1 MTRPAWR
8 FAARAA
14 VCLLACSGVAPAFAD
29 STDVVRVPDGT
40 PIRSISILT
49 REIYDP
55 IPPGRLAG
63 FYRTANRLHVRTR
76 EGTVR
81 SALLFREGEPWS
93 AERAAESER
102 VLRALRFLSPEAIH
116 ALAAGEST
124 DVAVVTQDHW
134 TTNPELNIE
143 SGGGQVYG
151 SFSFTERNFLG
162 RGLGFSLAFSKVP
175 TGNSRSLSV
184 SDPAVL
190 GSRVRA
196 NFEASTG
203 SGGKSNQFSLG
214 QPFYAEDA
222 RYSYGVTWSR
232 GSSQVQLFDRAAVA
246 ATIPRRLE
254 ETEVR
259 FGFGEKRSQGLVR
272 RLLYSINVTDRHL
285 KPSVLEPGAPTDFAG
300 GEEDLRLRRLG
311 AEVVL
316 WKPRFTQRRGIEQFD
331 RAEDYDL
338 GSTIAVM
345 GAVSPKFLGGTT
357 NEGFMRVRVSSG
369 VATSRFGFGFGTARF
384 ETRVHSGPRESVARF
399 EGRWVQQPS
408 PDVSLITAA
417 LGVIAEDPAR
427 DFQAVIGG
435 LNGLRAYSVHAL
447 AGSQVWRLNAET
459 RWVAA
464 RNCWDLV
471 SIGGA
476 VFGDAARAWGAGSG
490 DGPWHTD
497 VGFGLRLSL
506 PHSSLNEVARFDIA
520 WPVSPTRDGRR
531 EPVLTFGSSQA
542 F

>member
-1 MTRPAWR
+1 MSG
-8 FAARAA
+8 AARSAA
-14 VCLLACSGVAPAFAD
+14 AD
-29 STDVVRVPDGT
+29 STDVVSVADGT
-40 PIRSISILT
+40 PIRNISIRTL
-49 REIYDP
+49 EIYDP
-55 IPPGRLAG
+55 IPRGRLAG

-76 EGTVR
+76 KGTVR

-93 AERAAESER
+93 AERAAESAR
-102 VLRALRFLSPEAIH
+102 VLRALRFLSPISIH

-134 TTNPELNIE
+134 TTNPELNFE

-151 SFSFTERNFLG
+151 SFSFSERNLLG
-162 RGLGFSLAFSKVP
+162 RGLGFSLSYSKVP
-175 TGNSRSLSV
+175 SGDSRSLSL
-184 SDPAVL
+184 SDPAVF

-196 NFEASTG
+196 NFEAATG
-203 SGGKSNQFSLG
+203 SGGKSNQFSVG

-222 RYSYGVTWSR
+222 RHSYGVTWSR
-232 GSSQVQLFDRAAVA
+232 GSSEVQLFDRALVA
-246 ATIPRRLE
+246 ATVSRRRE
-254 ETEVR
+254 EAEVR
-259 FGFGEKRSQGLVR
+259 FGVGEKRSEGLVR
-272 RLLYSINVTDRHL
+272 RLVYSISVTDRHF
-285 KPSVLEPGAPTDFAG
+285 KATRLEPGAPSEFAG

-331 RAEDYDL
+331 RVEDYDL
-338 GSTIAVM
+338 GCSIALM

-357 NEGFMRVRVSSG
+357 NEGYVRVRLSG
-369 VATSRFGFGFGTARF
+369 GLATRRFGFGFASTRF
-384 ETRVHSGPRESVARF
+384 ESRVHSGPRESVARF

-408 PDVSLITAA
+408 PDVSLVTAA
-417 LGVIAEDPAR
+417 YGVAAEDPGR

>member
-1 MTRPAWR
+1 MGGAALPA
-8 FAARAA
+8 A
-14 VCLLACSGVAPAFAD
+14 AD
-29 STDVVRVPDGT
+29 STDVVSVADGT
-40 PIRSISILT
+40 RIRNISIQTL
-49 REIYDP
+49 EIYDP

-63 FYRTANRLHVRTR
+63 VYRTANRLHVKSRK
-76 EGTVR
+76 GTVR

-93 AERAAESER
+93 AERAAESVR
-102 VLRALRFLSPEAIH
+102 VLRALRFLSPVSINAT
-116 ALAAGEST
+116 AVGDSA

-134 TTNPELNIE
+134 TTNPELNFE

-151 SFSFTERNFLG
+151 SFSFSERNLLG

-175 TGNSRSLSV
+175 SGNSRSLSL

-196 NFEASTG
+196 NFEVSTG
-203 SGGKSNQFSLG
+203 SGGKSNQVSVG

-222 RYSYGVTWSR
+222 RHSYGVTWSR
-232 GSSQVQLFDRAAVA
+232 GSSEVQLFDRALVA
-246 ATIPRRLE
+246 ATVPRRRE

-259 FGFGEKRSQGLVR
+259 FGIGEKRSEGLVR
-272 RLLYSINVTDRHL
+272 RLVYSINVTDRHF
-285 KPSVLEPGAPTDFAG
+285 KPTRLEPGAPPEFAG

-338 GSTIAVM
+338 GSSIALM
-345 GAVSPKFLGGTT
+345 GAVSPKFLGGTA
-357 NEGFMRVRVSSG
+357 NEGYVRVRISSG
-369 VATSRFGFGFGTARF
+369 LATRRFGFGFASTRF
-384 ETRVHSGPRESVARF
+384 ETRILSGPRESVARF

-408 PDVSLITAA
+408 PSVSLITAA
-417 LGVIAEDPAR
+417 YAVAAEDPAR
-427 DFQAVIGG
+427 DFQAIIGG

-506 PHSSLNEVARFDIA
+506 PHSSLNEVARLDIA

>member
-1 MTRPAWR
+1 MC
-8 FAARAA
+8 A
-14 VCLLACSGVAPAFAD
+14 VGLWLAAPAGAD
-29 STDVVRVPDGT
+29 STDVVRVPEGA
-40 PIRSISILT
+40 PIRRVSVLT
-49 REIYDP
+49 RDIYDP
-55 IPPGRLAG
+55 VPGGRLNG
-63 FYRTANRLHVRTR
+63 FYRLANRLHVRTR

-81 SALLFREGEPWS
+81 SALLFGPGDPWS

-102 VLRALRFLSPEAIH
+102 ALRALRFLSPGAIH
-116 ALAAGEST
+116 AFAAGESA

-134 TTNPELNIE
+134 TTNPELNLE
-143 SGGGQVYG
+143 SGGGQLYG

-162 RGLGFSLAFSKVP
+162 RGLGFSLSYSEVP
-175 TGNSRSLSV
+175 SGISRSIAV
-184 SDPAVL
+184 SDPAVF

-203 SGGKSNQFSLG
+203 TGGKSNQFSLG
-214 QPFYAEDA
+214 QPFYAQDA
-222 RYSYGVTWSR
+222 RRSFGVSWNR
-232 GSSQVQLFDRAAVA
+232 GSSEVQLFDRALVA
-246 ATIPRRLE
+246 ATVPRRRE
-254 ETEVR
+254 EAEVR
-259 FGFGEKRSQGLVR
+259 YGFGERRASGLVR
-272 RLLYSINVTDRHL
+272 RLLFSVNVTDRHL
-285 KPSVLEPGAPTDFAG
+285 KPSELEPNAPAAFAG

-311 AEVVL
+311 AELVL
-316 WKPRFTQRRGIEQFD
+316 WKPRYVQRRGIEQFD
-331 RAEDYDL
+331 RVEDYDL
-338 GSTIAVM
+338 GTSFAVL
-345 GAVSPKFLGGTT
+345 GAVSPHFLGSTT
-357 NEGFMRVRVSSG
+357 NEGFVRARLSSG
-369 VATSRFGFGFGTARF
+369 WATRRFGFGFATARF
-384 ETRVHSGPRESVARF
+384 ESRIHSGPRESVARF

-417 LGVIAEDPAR
+417 LGICAQDEAR

-447 AGSQVWRLNAET
+447 SGSQVWRLNAET

-476 VFGDAARAWGAGSG
+476 VFGDAARAWGPGSG

-506 PHSSLNEVARFDIA
+506 PHSSLNEVARFDVA

-531 EPVLTFGSSQA
+531 EAVLTFGSSQA